1 MSGGATWTPATAQTI
16 TVTTE
21 QNVPQDVYNFFFGG
35 SLLKQLAQPSI
46 VALGQYM
53 CWNKVE
59 NATQYSFSVTQGSN
73 TYDFGTIY
81 DIHNFVEAKAANYNF
96 NNKTI
101 SLTEGTYNFKAP
113 FSGNTV
119 RIMFTN
125 GCYFE
130 IFCGAGIT
138 LSYYEAYAGNAS
150 TIANGSFDTPIS
162 FTFRDGSSDT
172 GEPYVEKFLL
182 GQGTSP
188 SSFAEI
194 TPEEFKAG
202 ITLNFDL

>member
-35 SLLKQLAQPSI
+35 SLLKQLAQPVI
-46 VALGQYM
+46 AACERFM
-53 CWNKVE
+53 FWNRVE

-96 NNKTI
+96 NNKKI
-101 SLTEGTYNFKAP
+101 SLTEGDYNHKAP

-138 LSYYEAYAGNAS
+138 LSYYDSDTSMPS
-150 TIANGSFDTPIS
+150 TIANSSFNTPIS
-162 FTFRDGSSDT
+162 FTFGDT
-172 GEPYVEKFLL
+172 GELYVEKFLL
-182 GQGTSP
+182 GQDTSP